1 MGMHWCRDA
10 GTVGM
15 RWCRD
20 ASTIEMQWGC
30 IGAGMLAPLECVG
43 AGMQAPWGCNGDV
56 LLQGMQAPPRCNG
69 DASVQGC
76 WDHRDAMGM
85 HCCRG
90 CGTMAVPGPAA
101 AAGPPGPPSPLPA
114 GGCSA
119 LSACTERPP
128 AAAAA
133 AALPCTALPPPGAA
147 GRAVHAPNP
156 QPTPAVHWGGGSVVG
171 LCPGGWGGAATLLP
185 PQIWRLCWPTCAPF
199 CSSSTGRAS
208 APQPEPRSSRWESC
222 CNGCRARRVSA
233 TGSRRCRGGTE
244 GGCDSDPPPLTPQ
257 QQQRM
262 QST

>member
-1 MGMHWCRDA
+1 M
-10 GTVGM
+10 
-15 RWCRD
+15 
-20 ASTIEMQWGC
+20 
-30 IGAGMLAPLECVG
+30 
-43 AGMQAPWGCNGDV
+43 
-56 LLQGMQAPPRCNG
+56 
-69 DASVQGC
+69 VQGC
-76 WDHRDAMGM
+76 KHHRDAMGM
-85 HCCRG
+85 HWCGDAGTIGMCWCRDAGAVGMQWG
-90 CGTMAVPGPAA
+90 CVAAGDAGTMAVPGPAA

-133 AALPCTALPPPGAA
+133 AAPMHC
-147 GRAVHAPNP
+147 APSSWSSTSGCART
-156 QPTPAVHWGGGSVVG
+156 QPTTNPRCALGRGVSGGVVPGGG
-171 LCPGGWGGAATLLP
+171 GGAAMLLP